1 MGSSGIAKMGD
12 CLGWRTSL
20 DSFCG
25 ILRQIVCETGAILT
39 FTDSCLGPGCAQFQ
53 KTANNARKKQWNGVQ
68 FGPAT
73 YNQWTHDFEE
83 PWPWGP
89 EGGP

>member
-39 FTDSCLGPGCAQFQ
+39 FTDSCLGLPAWMRSVPEDCKQRSEKTVERCAIWPGHIQSVDSRF
-53 KTANNARKKQWNGVQ
+53 
-68 FGPAT
+68 
-73 YNQWTHDFEE
+73 
-83 PWPWGP
+83 
-89 EGGP
+89 